1 MPRNENNIVP
11 QPMWPFPGFHAF
23 LPWSPVQP
31 DLYWNTESPE
41 RALLELCRNVEKLI
55 QYAESIGLNVNEL
68 EAFYNALLERMENLE
83 ENFTEQFEDY
93 YKENI
98 CEWVNTHL
106 DCIVGNAVRFVQ
118 FGMDEDGHLI
128 AMIPNNWDFLQFKT
142 DNDADSPDYGKLQ
155 IVY

>member
-1 MPRNENNIVP
+1 MPRNENNLVP

-41 RALLELCRNVEKLI
+41 RALLELCRNLEKLI

-68 EAFYNALLERMENLE
+68 EAFYKKLE
-83 ENFTEQFEDY
+83 ERFEDLEEGGLIDVY
-93 YKENI
+93 QNQVCKWI
-98 CEWVNTHL
+98 NTNL

-118 FGMDEDGHLI
+118 FGLTEDGRLV
-128 AMIPNNWDFLQFKT
+128 ATIPNNWDFLQFKT
-142 DNDADSPDYGKLQ
+142 VMDSEDPDFGKLQ